1 MAETCYTLC
10 QLFSHFLCPGCP
22 GSLGFGGPIALV
34 TLGLLTRLSEVPEPL
49 WILGA
54 GLADLWT

>member
-1 MAETCYTLC
+1 MAETCHTLC
-10 QLFSHFLCPGCP
+10 QLFSHFPCS

-34 TLGLLTRLSEVPEPL
+34 TLGLLTRLSEVLEPL

-54 GLADLWT
+54 GHADLRT